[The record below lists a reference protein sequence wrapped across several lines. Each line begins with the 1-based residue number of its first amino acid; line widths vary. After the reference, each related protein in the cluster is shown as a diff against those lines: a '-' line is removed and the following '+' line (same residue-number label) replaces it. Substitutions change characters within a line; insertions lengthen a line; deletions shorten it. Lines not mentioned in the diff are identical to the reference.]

1 LSNIQTGAAVA
12 NGLRPIVSLAGGYG
26 GALLLG
32 PAIAVILETAG
43 AQGLITLRIFLAR
56 YGPIVTLD
64 VMKVLNDPSF
74 YSDIASGDYVGA
86 LANFIP
92 LEEATEIA
100 QFIKNN
106 PAVDGLFQKIAKLN
120 FDKFVTNK
128 VDSLKNYLGESEF
141 LDRFGKLT
149 SDKLADLLGK
159 NSKLTAKELD
169 LAFDPAQGK
178 INLDELNNALSAE
191 KKLGIELKRNPIEYV
206 NGNPKKG
213 ADFIDPKTGKTYD
226 DFGTGPIESK
236 FLEQFN
242 DGTWKT
248 KFLDHIDKSDITLL
262 DLSKLSVESK
272 NKVLDYLQTLPKEIL
287 EKIEIL

>member
-1 LSNIQTGAAVA
+1 M
-12 NGLRPIVSLAGGYG
+12 
-26 GALLLG
+26 
-32 PAIAVILETAG
+32 
-43 AQGLITLRIFLAR
+43 FK
-56 YGPIVTLD
+56 
-64 VMKVLNDPSF
+64 KV
-74 YSDIASGDYVGA
+74 
-86 LANFIP
+86 
-92 LEEATEIA
+92 
-100 QFIKNN
+100 
-106 PAVDGLFQKIAKLN
+106 AKLN

-178 INLDELNNALSAE
+178 INLDALSAE

-226 DFGTGPIESK
+226 GYETGPS
-236 FLEQFN
+236 QFFDKQFDSGN
-242 DGTWKT
+242 WQKNLLKT
-248 KFLDHIDKSDITLL
+248 IFRRLT
-262 DLSKLSVESK
+262 
-272 NKVLDYLQTLPKEIL
+272 IL
-287 EKIEIL
+287 F